1 MDKKPIVGVTE
12 TETTESVTP
21 GVPLREL
28 VPLDVFQ
35 NIFEKM
41 MENMDNEDNDSFFDP
56 FFW

>member
-1 MDKKPIVGVTE
+1 MDNKPIVGVTE

-21 GVPLREL
+21 GVPLKEL
-28 VPLDVFQ
+28 VPRDVFQ

-41 MENMDNEDNDSFFDP
+41 MENMDNEDNDP